1 MSELPKGWD
10 YQEVG
15 SFNNHKGKNIKPSDF
30 PDEVFEVFSVPTF
43 ASGKP
48 EYLKGSD
55 IGSSKQVVR
64 SGDVLVCKINPRIN
78 RVWVVPT
85 KGNYRQ
91 IASSEWI
98 NVRNEEFDSRYLKYA
113 FTSQSFRD
121 LICSEVTGVGGSLTR
136 AQPKKVAGYKIPV
149 APIHEQKRIA
159 DKLDSVLAKVEAA
172 QARLDKI
179 PAILKRFR
187 QSVLAAA
194 TSGELTK
201 NMMVDDRDY
210 FFKLST
216 VIDEAKANSKKMP
229 LSQAEIDEAK
239 RNFNVDVWEGW
250 QLFALENLVEP
261 NRGIPYGIV
270 QTGEP
275 HEGGIPTVRCGDV
288 QPLHINETSLKHVS
302 PSVEEKYKRTRLN
315 GGEVLLAIRG
325 TVGNAAVVS
334 DSLARRN
341 ANISREVAMIPL
353 LSNVSAEYIALL
365 LQSPG
370 GALSL
375 GQKVRGVAQKG
386 INLADVKR
394 FVTPLPTYDEQVL
407 IVNKVNELMQQ
418 AAQADFQYQAA
429 NLKLKKLTQS
439 ILARAF
445 KGELLTNPVESEITE
460 IESSIEA
467 LNA

>member
-10 YQEVG
+10 YQDVG

-55 IGSSKQVVR
+55 IGSSKQVVQ

-113 FTSQSFRD
+113 FKSQSFRD

-201 NMMVDDRDY
+201 DWREENV
-210 FFKLST
+210 LVST
-216 VIDEAKANSKKMP
+216 ELKD
-229 LSQAEIDEAK
+229 
-239 RNFNVDVWEGW
+239 
-250 QLFALENLVEP
+250 LENYWKIEFAKQ
-261 NRGIPYGIV
+261 NRKFKPYVYDKAEFTIKGWLPSRLGAVCDVHIGA
-270 QTGEP
+270 TPKRTNPSFWG
-275 HEGGIPTVRCGDV
+275 GDV
-288 QPLHINETSLKHVS
+288 RWVSSSEVAFCEIYDTKEKITDEGLTNSSTKLHPPGTVMLAMIGQGKTRGQPAILKVEACHNQNTAALRVPEPYLVSEYLYYLLWERYEETRKIGGGNNQQALNKATVQSIDINL
-302 PSVEEKYKRTRLN
+302 PSVEE
-315 GGEVLLAIRG
+315 
-325 TVGNAAVVS
+325 
-334 DSLARRN
+334 
-341 ANISREVAMIPL
+341 
-353 LSNVSAEYIALL
+353 
-365 LQSPG
+365 
-370 GALSL
+370 
-375 GQKVRGVAQKG
+375 QKVIVEKVEQLFEKANTVERQYRFASNR
-386 INLADVKR
+386 IN
-394 FVTPLPTYDEQVL
+394 
-407 IVNKVNELMQQ
+407 
-418 AAQADFQYQAA
+418 
-429 NLKLKKLTQS
+429 KLTQS
-439 ILARAF
+439 VLAKAF
-445 KGELLTNPVESEITE
+445 RGELLNTGVKRECLHELSELET
-460 IESSIEA
+460 
-467 LNA
+467 L